1 LSKVVKTIK
10 IRSQEIFVTEN
21 SGQQSNG
28 MTSNFLLY
36 RTSQGSAPLTAD
48 MFRQKRSQGPLR
60 ILPVL
65 LQYPVR

>member
-1 LSKVVKTIK
+1 
-10 IRSQEIFVTEN
+10 VTEN

-36 RTSQGSAPLTAD
+36 RTSAGAAPLTAD

-60 ILPVL
+60 VLPVL